1 LSAAPPAF
9 FYEKEGLFMEKIMT
23 YETLRNFAY
32 SNDAL
37 CHTPI
42 RGIVLTFNGLGFST
56 MVWDD
61 ESPIDQ
67 EYASQGIIHV
77 IPYYNP
83 WCWMNRQ
90 AVDYVDEIVDV
101 LFGRYA
107 LEDTIPIIA
116 TGGSMGGLC
125 ALVYSRY
132 AKRTPTACLA
142 NCPVCDLPY
151 HYTERPDLPHT
162 LYSAFATSA
171 GTFEAALRS
180 ASPIHLVDE
189 LPDIPYYI
197 FHCEEDKA
205 VNKERHSD
213 VFVKALSSEHTVE
226 YYTIPGRGHCD
237 LSPEMHTLFRQKILE
252 SIEGTGK

>member
-1 LSAAPPAF
+1 
-9 FYEKEGLFMEKIMT
+9 MEKIIT

-107 LEDTIPIIA
+107 LEDYDTVVLGCTHFNFFKDTLRRLLPGNISLLD
-116 TGGSMGGLC
+116 GSNGTVKHLQHLLAERGLGENNNGQVTYYQSGKLMLDTTPYE
-125 ALVYSRY
+125 ALLSRLDQMQQY
-132 AKRTPTACLA
+132 
-142 NCPVCDLPY
+142 
-151 HYTERPDLPHT
+151 
-162 LYSAFATSA
+162 
-171 GTFEAALRS
+171 
-180 ASPIHLVDE
+180 
-189 LPDIPYYI
+189 
-197 FHCEEDKA
+197 
-205 VNKERHSD
+205 
-213 VFVKALSSEHTVE
+213 
-226 YYTIPGRGHCD
+226 
-237 LSPEMHTLFRQKILE
+237 
-252 SIEGTGK
+252 